1 MSKLKI
7 TLVLKQT
14 FCSILLIGYLNN
26 SVFSQRVAQPT
37 PLKKWE
43 IGFNLSNNFAW
54 YKQIDGAMEN
64 NGLGVGFSY
73 GLSANYRLTPSPNYW
88 GTLEFLVST
97 APVKIKNTGKLKMNV
112 EGVEE
117 EFSNTEFN
125 YKVQYVQIPICFMLK
140 SQEIGHL
147 KYYFKVGIAP
157 SMALNTRLRTLSDPD
172 IYSNSPNVTNHDP
185 NATKNSKFD
194 FDGGL
199 NLDANYRFSDDINST
214 RLSLIYALG
223 IEYPLAGNVKL
234 IGGIRFD
241 NGFTDYLTDNAYSG
255 RHNFISLNVGVQI

>member
-112 EGVEE
+112 SQFGRKDLKDTKRSFFRGMFMVPYIY
-117 EFSNTEFN
+117 NTTNVRFDEIR
-125 YKVQYVQIPICFMLK
+125 VSSK
-140 SQEIGHL
+140 SMQD
-147 KYYFKVGIAP
+147 AA
-157 SMALNTRLRTLSDPD
+157 SR
-172 IYSNSPNVTNHDP
+172 SPNKISIVEDMAKGIFETS
-185 NATKNSKFD
+185 ATEV
-194 FDGGL
+194 
-199 NLDANYRFSDDINST
+199 A
-214 RLSLIYALG
+214 
-223 IEYPLAGNVKL
+223 
-234 IGGIRFD
+234 
-241 NGFTDYLTDNAYSG
+241 
-255 RHNFISLNVGVQI
+255 ISSAMTELMN